1 MDIQVIIDAVKDYG
15 AAIISTL
22 SVGGIAGIA
31 VFIAKIKETFNATK
45 ETMDKVLAKKDNIID
60 NTKSQLAE
68 TSSKMDIIISQ
79 NAELAKEN
87 RELKEVLTKI
97 KK

>member
-1 MDIQVIIDAVKDYG
+1 MDVQTIIDAIKDYG

-45 ETMDKVLAKKDNIID
+45 ETMDKVLAKKDNVID
-60 NTKSQLAE
+60 STKSQLAE
-68 TSSKMDIIISQ
+68 TSNKMDIIISQ
-79 NAELAKEN
+79 NAELSKEN